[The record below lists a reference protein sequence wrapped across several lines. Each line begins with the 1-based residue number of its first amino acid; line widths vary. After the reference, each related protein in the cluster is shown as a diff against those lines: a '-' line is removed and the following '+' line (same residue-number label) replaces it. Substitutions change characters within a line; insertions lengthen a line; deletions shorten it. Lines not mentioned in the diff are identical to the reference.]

1 MLDKLEFV
9 IWALKMIQSWPKYH
23 RKTLLKKR
31 TSLYLKNGPFI
42 NFITQIFTS
51 RPDSKS
57 KLDYEGKLKAVT
69 CPDMIITISPKTVLS
84 GHLCIQILDHIRIL
98 EVQDL
103 FSVL

>member
-23 RKTLLKKR
+23 RKTLLKKW

-69 CPDMIITISPKTVLS
+69 CPDIIITNFPKNSIIRTSLYPDS
-84 GHLCIQILDHIRIL
+84 GPYKDFGGTRF
-98 EVQDL
+98 V
-103 FSVL
+103 